1 MGDEYT
7 AEEDLE
13 TAEDMGMLEEE
24 FDELEGYLDGISQL
38 RCNEDE

>member
-7 AEEDLE
+7 AEEDLQ

-24 FDELEGYLDGISQL
+24 FDELESYLDGINQL
-38 RCNEDE
+38 RMNEEE